1 MHSVVDRKLGNFQFP
16 AFTNKMAMV
25 MIEQISL
32 WKDDVSTGNKPKC
45 DIGRSISNES
55 VAKYLKI
62 FYISHAIKI
71 IVGSSNNDSFSFF

>member
-45 DIGRSISNES
+45 DIGRSPGISIPLFLTNH
-55 VAKYLKI
+55 YT
-62 FYISHAIKI
+62 
-71 IVGSSNNDSFSFF
+71 D